1 MKEKNRVE
9 HGHNTYVLFRLKC
22 EEHCKRMRVSHA
34 TKVMRRWLLTKW
46 NHKANYK
53 TWFESHLGKKIKL
66 VRLQKIDDH
75 QSFRKLKFQNWKKTV
90 ETCKK
95 SSKII
100 KIAVGCNVP
109 PVSFLTIRGLISINR
124 SLFGFSVECISWLHL
139 PLYASCDP
147 KRGDQVVILSRY
159 TRWLFLQL
167 VALHSSMRWNVVF
180 VSCLIKA
187 SFFAT
192 WTSSLYFL
200 KHLDVLYWKMGSC
213 ATNLHALANDEAT
226 DAL

>member
-1 MKEKNRVE
+1 
-9 HGHNTYVLFRLKC
+9 
-22 EEHCKRMRVSHA
+22 MRVSHA

-53 TWFESHLGKKIKL
+53 TWFESHLGKKNQVSSLAKNWWSSVISKTKIPKL
-66 VRLQKIDDH
+66 
-75 QSFRKLKFQNWKKTV
+75 KKTV

-100 KIAVGCNVP
+100 KIAVGCNLQVP